1 MSEIN
6 TIVEILTSNV
16 DKDVPD
22 NFKACLRTA
31 DDNGLLY
38 PFCKQIGVEQL
49 PPDYQ
54 QQVGCEERNIETL
67 RETIRRI
74 DRITEVAEIDY
85 ALIKDA
91 NSVEHVP
98 RDVDILV
105 HPTDKDTFVRTASEF
120 GFDCDQSGDI
130 ETTLTGED
138 VFPVDLYTNI
148 IYFGVEFLTPEYILS
163 SQTTR
168 EAFGVE
174 YIGLSSEA
182 ALLVTLVHGVFGH
195 RRFTLL
201 DYLHMQNLVSDG
213 VDFDTCREVATRFGW
228 GDTFDKFLRILNQM
242 ETAIERPNSGVQ
254 FPYVLPYNQMMEF
267 VRSINGFELTPR
279 RHAAITFSLVLDGL
293 KIKVENSVLHE
304 PIQQCEPLRKFLL
317 AIAYHSRRGRGD
329 KYS

>member
-1 MSEIN
+1 MTEIN
-6 TIVEILTSNV
+6 TIVETLTSNR
-16 DKDVPD
+16 DNDVPD
-22 NFKACLRTA
+22 NFEMCLKAA
-31 DDNGLLY
+31 DENGLLY
-38 PFCKQIGVEQL
+38 PFCKQIGFDKI
-49 PPDYQ
+49 PHDYQ
-54 QQVGCEERNIETL
+54 QRIKSQKRNIETL

-74 DRITEVAEIDY
+74 NQISELADVNY

-91 NSVEHVP
+91 NSIEHVP

-105 HPTDKDTFVRTASEF
+105 HPNNKDTFIQAAAEL

-138 VFPVDLYTNI
+138 VYPVDLYTNI
-148 IYFGVEFLTPEYILS
+148 IYFCVEFLTPEYLLS
-163 SQTTR
+163 SQANR

-213 VDFDTCREVATRFGW
+213 VDFDTCREVATKFGW
-228 GDTFDKFLRILNQM
+228 GDTFNKFLETLNQM
-242 ETAIERPNSGVQ
+242 ETAIECPQSSIQ
-254 FPYVLPYNQMMEF
+254 FPYVLPYSQMMDN
-267 VRSINGFELTPR
+267 VKSISGFELTPR
-279 RHAAITFSLVLDGL
+279 RHAAITFSIVLDGI
-293 KIKVENSVLHE
+293 KIRVENSMLYE
-304 PIQQCEPLRKFLL
+304 PIQRCEPLRKFLL

-329 KYS
+329 QYS